1 METALKAEAPKAKL
15 TKKDF
20 QSDQEVRWC
29 PGCGDYSII
38 AQVQKVLPEL
48 GIPRENVVFV
58 SGIGCSSRFPYYMN
72 TYGFHTIHG
81 RAAAIANGLK
91 LSRPEL
97 QVWVVT
103 GDGDGMAIGGNHFI
117 HSLRRNADLKIIL
130 FNNRIYGLTKGQV
143 SPTSEL
149 GKITKT
155 TPYGSIDRPFNPLQL
170 ALGAGATFVARS
182 TDADPVHLAGVLTR
196 AAQHKGTAFVEVL
209 QNCVVF
215 NDGAFDAVVGK
226 PVRDEMTVKLEQGK
240 PLVFGKAKDKGLKLN
255 GYTAEV
261 VKLGNGVAEKDLL
274 VWDEKA
280 SPGLAFEIAALE
292 APMPL
297 PLGVFRAVSRPD
309 YSTLEYQLQAD
320 QKKQKGAG
328 DLMKL
333 LKSKDCWTVK

>member
-1 METALKAEAPKAKL
+1 MQTQTAAKL

-81 RAAAIANGLK
+81 RAAAIANGVK

-97 QVWVVT
+97 QVWVIT

-117 HSLRRNADLKIIL
+117 HTMRRNSDLKVVL

-143 SPTSEL
+143 SPTSEQ

-182 TDADPVHLAGVLTR
+182 NDADPVHLAGILTR
-196 AAQHKGTAFVEVL
+196 AAAHKGTAFIEVL

-215 NDGAFDAVVGK
+215 NDGAFDAIIGK
-226 PVRDEMTVKLEQGK
+226 PVRDETTVKLEHGK
-240 PLVFGKAKDKGLKLN
+240 PVIFGKAKDKGVKLN
-255 GYTAEV
+255 GYTPEV
-261 VKLGNGVAEKDLL
+261 VKLGNGVTEKDLL

-280 SPGLAFEIAALE
+280 SAGLAFEIAALE
-292 APMPL
+292 APLPMPM
-297 PLGVFRAVSRPD
+297 GVFRAISRP
-309 YSTLEYQLQAD
+309 SHSELEYQMHAD
-320 QKKQKGAG
+320 VTKAKGVG
-328 DLMKL
+328 DLQKL

>member
-1 METALKAEAPKAKL
+1 METQTAAKL

-38 AQVQKVLPEL
+38 AQVQKILPEL
-48 GIPRENVVFV
+48 GVPRENVVFV

-72 TYGFHTIHG
+72 TYGYHTIHG

-91 LSRPEL
+91 LARPDL

-117 HSLRRNADLKIIL
+117 HVIRRNANLKIVL

-149 GKITKT
+149 GKLTKT
-155 TPYGSIDRPFNPLQL
+155 TPYGSIDRPFNAVQL
-170 ALGAGATFVARS
+170 ALGAGCTFVARS
-182 TDADPVHLAGVLTR
+182 NDADPVHMAAMLTR

-215 NDGAFDAVVGK
+215 NDGAFDGVIAK
-226 PVRDEMTVKLEQGK
+226 PVRDDMTVKLEQGK
-240 PLVFGKAKDKGLKLN
+240 PMVYGKAKDKGVRLN
-255 GYTAEV
+255 GYLPEV
-261 VKLGNGVAEKDLL
+261 VKLGNGVTEKDLL
-274 VWDEKA
+274 VWDEKV
-280 SPGLAFEIAALE
+280 PTGLAFEIASLE
-292 APMPL
+292 APMPM
-297 PLGVFRAVSRPD
+297 PMGVFRAVQQPSYD
-309 YSTLEYQLQAD
+309 ELEYKLQATVT
-320 QKKQKGAG
+320 QQKGVG
-328 DLMKL
+328 DLAKL
-333 LKSKDCWTVK
+333 LRSKDCWTVK

>member
-1 METALKAEAPKAKL
+1 MEATATKL

-29 PGCGDYSII
+29 PGCGDYSIM

-48 GIPRENVVFV
+48 GIPRENIVFV

-91 LSRPEL
+91 LARPDL
-97 QVWVVT
+97 QVWIIT

-117 HSLRRNADLKIIL
+117 HTIRRNADVKIVL

-149 GKITKT
+149 GKVTKT
-155 TPYGSIDRPFNPLQL
+155 TPFGSIDRPFNPLQL
-170 ALGAGATFVARS
+170 ALGAGCTFVARS
-182 TDADPVHLAGVLTR
+182 NDADPQHLAGVLTR
-196 AAQHKGTAFVEVL
+196 MAAHKGTAFCEVL

-215 NDGAFDAVVGK
+215 NDGAFDATIAK
-226 PVRDEMTVKLEQGK
+226 PVRDEMTVKLEHGK
-240 PLVFGKAKDKGLKLN
+240 PVVFGKARDKGVRLN
-255 GYTAEV
+255 GYNPEV
-261 VKLGNGVAEKDLL
+261 VKLGEGVAEKDLL

-280 SPGLAFEIAALE
+280 PQGLSFELASLE
-292 APMPL
+292 APFPVPM
-297 PLGVFRAVSRPD
+297 GVFRAIDKPA
-309 YSTLEYQLQAD
+309 YSDLEFAMQAD
-320 QKKQKGAG
+320 QVKAKGQG

-333 LKSKDCWTVK
+333 LKSKDSWTVK